1 MEKLKLDFNS
11 DVPLDEQKEEGMK
24 YLLEH
29 CQDFIETAK
38 SERAVRVEHALADF
52 RLREE
57 EKEALEAKLREE
69 EESARLREEEE
80 DRLARLREE
89 EEEVSQIV
97 CYCSSCI
104 AHTHTHRPFL
114 HAFTLQCVYVT
125 GKDA

>member
-1 MEKLKLDFNS
+1 MKKLKLDFNS
-11 DVPLDEQKEEGMK
+11 DVPLDKQKEEGMK
-24 YLLEH
+24 YLREH

-38 SERAVRVEHALADF
+38 SERAVRVEHALAEF

-69 EESARLREEEE
+69 EE
-80 DRLARLREE
+80 DRLARLREK

-97 CYCSSCI
+97 VCLRLSCI
-104 AHTHTHRPFL
+104 AHTHSHIPL
-114 HAFTLQCVYVT
+114 LYAFTLQCVYVT

>member
-11 DVPLDEQKEEGMK
+11 DVPLDKQKEEGMK
-24 YLLEH
+24 YLREH

-38 SERAVRVEHALADF
+38 SERAVRVEHALAEF

-69 EESARLREEEE
+69 EELARLREEEE

-89 EEEVSQIV
+89 EEEVSQVGMCIV
-97 CYCSSCI
+97 
-104 AHTHTHRPFL
+104 
-114 HAFTLQCVYVT
+114 
-125 GKDA
+125 

>member
-1 MEKLKLDFNS
+1 
-11 DVPLDEQKEEGMK
+11 MK
-24 YLLEH
+24 YLREH

-69 EESARLREEEE
+69 EE
-80 DRLARLREE
+80 DRLARLREK

-97 CYCSSCI
+97 VCLRLSCI

-125 GKDA
+125 GNDG